1 MCHRNTRQSIYNH
14 CDGKLEFGA
23 QRQGVPHL
31 GSKYHIITFT
41 KRMMF
46 ITRLLNFSNGTVDM
60 CCHLQK
66 ATRILMAEPTDVC
79 IVRVRLLDSRTA
91 SGNISRTNNGD
102 VMSVQAVYSTDK
114 GIYPSE
120 LRIDDEGMK

>member
-1 MCHRNTRQSIYNH
+1 
-14 CDGKLEFGA
+14 
-23 QRQGVPHL
+23 
-31 GSKYHIITFT
+31 
-41 KRMMF
+41 
-46 ITRLLNFSNGTVDM
+46 
-60 CCHLQK
+60 
-66 ATRILMAEPTDVC
+66 MAEPTDVC